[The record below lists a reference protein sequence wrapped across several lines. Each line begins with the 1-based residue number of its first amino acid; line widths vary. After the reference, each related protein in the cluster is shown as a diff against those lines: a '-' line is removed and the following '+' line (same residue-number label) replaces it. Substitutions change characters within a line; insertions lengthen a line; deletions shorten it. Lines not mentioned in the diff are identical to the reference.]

1 MLRPRRFS
9 RESGTLRPLGV
20 IAVLIAFAFVLTG
33 CDRVTGG
40 GWIPSVSPTGGRATF
55 SFTAKCRNRTIDG
68 IPTAVFYEGQFEFDD
83 HGFNPLVRVHGDVQ
97 PVEFFN
103 VTGQSC
109 RDLSRELDLVTLT
122 GFQGTYRTQPQVFPV
137 SQGEFA
143 VAAFDGGEGGIN
155 GDELCVSLAGAIEYL
170 NCGAVQGGNIQVE

>member
-1 MLRPRRFS
+1 MMRPRIFRRGS
-9 RESGTLRPLGV
+9 ENRRTLGV
-20 IAVLIAFAFVLTG
+20 IAVLIALAFLLTG

-40 GWIPSVSPTGGRATF
+40 GWIPSLSPTGGRATF

-83 HGFNPLVRVHGDVQ
+83 HGFNPLVRVHGDVE

-103 VTGQSC
+103 VPEQSC

-122 GFQGTYRTQPQVFPV
+122 GFQGTYRTQPQVLPG

-143 VAAFDGGEGGIN
+143 VAVFDGGESGIN
-155 GDELCVSLAGAIEYL
+155 GDEICVSLAGGIEYL
-170 NCGAVQGGNIQVE
+170 NCGVVQGGNIQVQ